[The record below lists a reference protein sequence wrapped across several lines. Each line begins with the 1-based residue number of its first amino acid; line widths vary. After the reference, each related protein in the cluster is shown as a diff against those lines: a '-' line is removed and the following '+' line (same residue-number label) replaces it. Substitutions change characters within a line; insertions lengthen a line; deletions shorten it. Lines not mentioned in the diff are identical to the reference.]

1 MQPGHVRVWVRGE
14 VKDEVD
20 FWGQGVGNRAVVKE
34 DGLDGF
40 GRADCLEPFKNL
52 GFCPDKD
59 KSGGVAQ
66 REGDLV
72 AKHWRGDDPL
82 VARDVVYI
90 MQKGGASKQG

>member
-1 MQPGHVRVWVRGE
+1 
-14 VKDEVD
+14 
-20 FWGQGVGNRAVVKE
+20 
-34 DGLDGF
+34 
-40 GRADCLEPFKNL
+40 
-52 GFCPDKD
+52 
-59 KSGGVAQ
+59 VAQ